1 MSIIHWNIMH
11 TIGIKIDKNRNNDHV
26 KMKRFY
32 YIELYL
38 VFFKFIKY
46 IPKITNFN
54 I

>member
-11 TIGIKIDKNRNNDHV
+11 TISIKIDKNRNNDHV

-38 VFFKFIKY
+38 VFFQIYKIYTKNYKF
-46 IPKITNFN
+46 
-54 I
+54 